1 MKKTIMT
8 SLCLAILGGLL
19 MFGLHGN
26 SLHAGDGQTILETR
40 CTLCHGA
47 GRIERAS
54 HDLDGWKSTV
64 SRMEGK
70 GRFGEALGDAERQ
83 SLLNHLMTL

>member
-1 MKKTIMT
+1 MKKIITT

-26 SLHAGDGQTILETR
+26 NLHAGDGQAILETR
-40 CTLCHGA
+40 CTVCHGS
-47 GRIERAS
+47 GRIERAG
-54 HDLDGWKSTV
+54 HGLERWKSTV

-70 GRFGEALGDAERQ
+70 GRFGPALSDAERQ
-83 SLLNHLMTL
+83 SLLDYLVTL